1 MLLGRVLGSAVCT
14 MKYQDLEGL
23 KLLTVQALNKDLQP
37 VGRVQ
42 VAADVVDAG
51 PGDLVVLVRSREASL
66 ALPGVKFVPIDLT
79 CVGVVDELDVRRGE
93 QPLVFQPGRTR
104 YS

>member
-14 MKYQDLEGL
+14 LKYPDLDGY

-42 VAADVVDAG
+42 VAVDVVDSG

-79 CVGVVDELDVRRGE
+79 VVGVVDELNVQQTGSVT
-93 QPLVFQPGRTR
+93 LQPGRNR
-104 YS
+104 FS